1 MDSEVEEESRKG
13 KGAVFLQGE
22 AIDNTNDQW
31 KYRGA
36 RRIRLGLESVWS
48 MDPPF
53 GPLTGSLRERNHH
66 EDQPM

>member
-36 RRIRLGLESVWS
+36 RRIRLGLDGICMV
-48 MDPPF
+48 D
-53 GPLTGSLRERNHH
+53 GSATRSFDWFFKGE
-66 EDQPM
+66 EPS